1 MKGRNL
7 RGYRFALATILAIV
21 GLLGFL
27 PWSHAQGA
35 TLDSTELDLV
45 SRVNDFRA
53 AKGLPTLAVSDTLTS
68 AAKWMSTDMSVNNY
82 FAHTSLDGR
91 TPVQRMNDAGY
102 PAFSTWTGEDL
113 AAGYTASADVL
124 SGWIASPAHYAVL
137 TNPQYHAIG
146 VGRSYGGGT
155 AYGWYWS
162 ADFGGVVDAPRTTAV
177 FDAGYHSRWTAQSP
191 DPTLAPGQETTL
203 VVALLNTG
211 YRGWYQGVP
220 NQQADLGT
228 AAPLDVS
235 RSDLAD
241 GWLSPSRPA
250 SATTTYVGPG
260 QVGWFSFAVRAPSV
274 PGDYA
279 LSLRGVVDGITWLED
294 QGIQFTIHVR

>member
-91 TPVQRMNDAGY
+91 RKA
-102 PAFSTWTGEDL
+102 L
-113 AAGYTASADVL
+113 
-124 SGWIASPAHYAVL
+124 IR
-137 TNPQYHAIG
+137 
-146 VGRSYGGGT
+146 RSRRDRKRR
-155 AYGWYWS
+155 S
-162 ADFGGVVDAPRTTAV
+162 S
-177 FDAGYHSRWTAQSP
+177 SRC
-191 DPTLAPGQETTL
+191 
-203 VVALLNTG
+203 
-211 YRGWYQGVP
+211 
-220 NQQADLGT
+220 
-228 AAPLDVS
+228 
-235 RSDLAD
+235 
-241 GWLSPSRPA
+241 
-250 SATTTYVGPG
+250 
-260 QVGWFSFAVRAPSV
+260 
-274 PGDYA
+274 
-279 LSLRGVVDGITWLED
+279 
-294 QGIQFTIHVR
+294 

>member
-21 GLLGFL
+21 GLVGFL

-35 TLDSTELDLV
+35 TLDSAELDLV

-155 AYGWYWS
+155 AYGWYRS
-162 ADFGGVVDAPRTTAV
+162 AG
-177 FDAGYHSRWTAQSP
+177 
-191 DPTLAPGQETTL
+191 
-203 VVALLNTG
+203 
-211 YRGWYQGVP
+211 
-220 NQQADLGT
+220 
-228 AAPLDVS
+228 S
-235 RSDLAD
+235 RSRCARHQCLATT
-241 GWLSPSRPA
+241 PSRCAA
-250 SATTTYVGPG
+250 SSTASPG
-260 QVGWFSFAVRAPSV
+260 SRIRASSSRSTCADARQFA
-274 PGDYA
+274 D
-279 LSLRGVVDGITWLED
+279 
-294 QGIQFTIHVR
+294 

>member
-1 MKGRNL
+1 MKGRVGRL
-7 RGYRFALATILAIV
+7 CRAILATMLAIV
-21 GLLGFL
+21 GVLAFL
-27 PWSHAQGA
+27 PWSVAQGA
-35 TLDSTELDLV
+35 TLDSSESDLV
-45 SRVNDFRA
+45 SRINAFRA
-53 AKGLPTLAVSDTLTS
+53 AKGLPTLLVSDSLTS

-113 AAGYTASADVL
+113 AAGYSASADVL
-124 SGWIASPAHYAVL
+124 GGWIASPAHYAVL

-146 VGRSYGGGT
+146 VGHSYGSGS

-162 ADFGGVVDAPRTTAV
+162 ADFGGVVDARGTTAV
-177 FDAGYHSRWTAQSP
+177 FDSGYHARWMAQSP
-191 DPTLAPGQETTL
+191 DPTVAPGAETTL
-203 VVALLNTG
+203 VVALLNSG

-220 NQQADLGT
+220 NQQANLGT
-228 AAPLDVS
+228 AAPLDAS
-235 RSDLAD
+235 RTDLAD
-241 GWLSPSRPA
+241 GWLAPSRPA
-250 SATTTYVGPG
+250 TTTTAYVGPG

-274 PGDYA
+274 PGDYVLA
-279 LSLRGVVDGITWLED
+279 VRGVVDGVTWLED

>member
-1 MKGRNL
+1 M
-7 RGYRFALATILAIV
+7 
-21 GLLGFL
+21 
-27 PWSHAQGA
+27 
-35 TLDSTELDLV
+35 
-45 SRVNDFRA
+45 
-53 AKGLPTLAVSDTLTS
+53 
-68 AAKWMSTDMSVNNY
+68 
-82 FAHTSLDGR
+82 
-91 TPVQRMNDAGY
+91 
-102 PAFSTWTGEDL
+102 
-113 AAGYTASADVL
+113 
-124 SGWIASPAHYAVL
+124 
-137 TNPQYHAIG
+137 
-146 VGRSYGGGT
+146 
-155 AYGWYWS
+155 
-162 ADFGGVVDAPRTTAV
+162 
-177 FDAGYHSRWTAQSP
+177 
-191 DPTLAPGQETTL
+191 
-203 VVALLNTG
+203 
-211 YRGWYQGVP
+211 P